1 MSPLIVRDSWRPSI
15 KSAQPVVVLGAG
27 INGAAIARELLLNGV
42 PAVVVDRADLCSG
55 ATAGASRLIH
65 GGLRYLE
72 YGDFALV
79 RESVEERQRLL
90 QLAPDFVRPL
100 EICIPV
106 RRRFG
111 GWLAAARR
119 FCHGRTSAKPAN
131 RGLWLIRCGLWLYD
145 RFARRDQ
152 LPKHRV
158 HAVGAAGMPAVDA
171 QEYRWLCSYWDAQIL
186 YPERFVVALLR
197 DARQLAEDQDL
208 QFDIFTYHEA
218 KLADEQ
224 LTVSS
229 LRNPHSEP
237 VRTLRPAA
245 IINATGAWVDLT
257 LEQIGVPHP
266 PMMGG
271 TKGSH
276 FVTFHEPLRKSIG
289 QRGLYLEA
297 DDGRPV
303 FILPFGA
310 GVLVGTTDV
319 VFDRDP
325 GLATA
330 TDEELNYLLA
340 AVRLSLPQCQL
351 SRDDIALHYAAVRPL
366 PRADTA
372 AAPGSVTREHRLEEH
387 HDTSVP
393 LFSVVGG
400 KLTTCRS
407 LAEESVATILGRLG
421 LPIQAT
427 SRERPLPQDEEF
439 AANEAADLTGPLVD
453 HVVANEWVT
462 TLDDLVERRLML
474 LYAKEFSVDW
484 LQRLATALVAAGK
497 LSPND
502 VSAAVAATVER
513 LNSRYGRNLGGRSSR

>member
-1 MSPLIVRDSWRPSI
+1 MAV
-15 KSAQPVVVLGAG
+15 QPVVILGAG

-42 PAVVVDRADLCSG
+42 PAIVVDRADLCSG

-90 QLAPDFVRPL
+90 HLAPGFVRPL

-111 GWLAAARR
+111 GWLSAARR
-119 FCHGRTSAKPAN
+119 FVFGRTSARPAN
-131 RGLWLIRCGLWLYD
+131 RGLWLVRCGLWLYD
-145 RFARRDQ
+145 RFARSDP
-152 LPKHRV
+152 LPKHDV
-158 HAVGAAGMPAVDA
+158 YAVGEPGMPAIDA
-171 QEYRWLCSYWDAQIL
+171 DKYRWLCSYWDAQIL
-186 YPERFVVALLR
+186 YPERFVVSLLS
-197 DARQLAEDQDL
+197 DAKQLADEQGIE
-208 QFDIFTYHEA
+208 FGVFTYHEA
-218 KLADEQ
+218 KLAGEQ
-224 LTVSS
+224 VTISS
-229 LRNPHSEP
+229 TLDPQSGP
-237 VRTLRPAA
+237 ARTLTPAA

-257 LEQIGVPHP
+257 LKKLEVPHP

-276 FVTFHEPLRKSIG
+276 FVTFHQPLRQAIG
-289 QRGLYLEA
+289 RRGLYLEA
-297 DDGRPV
+297 EDGRPV

-319 VFDRDP
+319 VFDQDP

-330 TDEELNYLLA
+330 TDEELDYLLA
-340 AVRLSLPQCQL
+340 AVRLALPQCKL
-351 SRDDIALHYAAVRPL
+351 SRNDIAIHYAAVRPL
-366 PRADTA
+366 PRAGAA

-387 HDTSVP
+387 EGTSVP

-407 LAEESVATILGRLG
+407 LAEESVAAILGRLG
-421 LPIQAT
+421 LPIQVT
-427 SRERPLPQDEEF
+427 SRERPLPGTDAVEQ
-439 AANEAADLTGPLVD
+439 LSVD
-453 HVVANEWVT
+453 DVIANEWVT

-474 LYAKEFSVDW
+474 LYEKELSVY
-484 LQRLATALVAAGK
+484 RLHSLSAALVAAGK
-497 LSPND
+497 LSPD
-502 VSAAVAATVER
+502 GVEATVSATIMR
-513 LNSRYGRNLGGRSSR
+513 LTSRYGRDL